1 MNDANMNKPPSN
13 DSDYWLDQ
21 PRNINKLLWALA
33 GICVLLLFSDLVFAR
48 HGVFGFEHWFGF
60 FAWFGFISYCFIVL
74 SAKQLRRLLRRDET
88 YYDD

>member
-1 MNDANMNKPPSN
+1 MSDANMNKPPRN
-13 DSDYWLDQ
+13 DRDYWLDQ
-21 PRNINKLLWALA
+21 SRNINKLLWALA
-33 GICVLLLFSDLVFAR
+33 GICVLLLLSDFVFDR